1 LFEDFRPHLSQP
13 KVPTEEEI
21 LRLLDSGDVE
31 KALKAIRR
39 AGFEYSQYERG
50 ITAGL
55 HVMVRRKRVGELLS
69 ILYKH
74 KLRSDMSIIHLLRTM
89 VRQNDIPGF
98 LKQALRFEIYEGLE
112 QEIDH
117 ALQWLVAKN
126 QHASAEA
133 YASKFANLRARS
145 QPSPRD

>member
-13 KVPTEEEI
+13 KALTEEEI
-21 LRLLDSGDVE
+21 LQLLHRGDVA
-31 KALKAIRR
+31 KALKALHR
-39 AGFEYSQYERG
+39 AGFEYSQYERA
-50 ITAGL
+50 INAGL
-55 HVMVRRKRVGELLS
+55 HVMVRRRRVGELLS

-89 VRQNDIPGF
+89 IQQNDIPGF
-98 LKQALRFEIYEGLE
+98 LKQALRFEIYEGIE

-133 YASKFANLRARS
+133 
-145 QPSPRD
+145 